1 MAFEKLREIIELDV
15 EYTTKSA
22 LAISAGKQPAEVV
35 EAPVIKL
42 AGMPVIPGSS
52 LKGALRSTLEAM
64 LAQQGV
70 KVCVP
75 FAAIPKGIRGDE
87 QRRKEYLA
95 KLGRLEPCQDIE
107 NPCPICAIFGTIG
120 GQAGLSGRAIVL
132 DATTQ
137 EGKYNLIERTHVAIM
152 RDTKSQ
158 AEGSLMSLQ
167 AVDAGAVFEGKI
179 RIVNPEDWQVG
190 AIAQALKGVKLLG
203 MGAKKTAGYGELE
216 IEVKSVRSIRFVEGK
231 WESTEVELEPYIEAF
246 AHKFGE
252 KR

>member
-35 EAPVIKL
+35 ESPVIKL

-120 GQAGLSGRAIVL
+120 GQAGSRVGPSFSMPLLRRGNTTSSSAPMWPSCGTPNLRQRA
-132 DATTQ
+132 
-137 EGKYNLIERTHVAIM
+137 R
-152 RDTKSQ
+152 
-158 AEGSLMSLQ
+158 
-167 AVDAGAVFEGKI
+167 
-179 RIVNPEDWQVG
+179 
-190 AIAQALKGVKLLG
+190 
-203 MGAKKTAGYGELE
+203 
-216 IEVKSVRSIRFVEGK
+216 
-231 WESTEVELEPYIEAF
+231 
-246 AHKFGE
+246 
-252 KR
+252 